1 MSFSGEIKEELSKV
15 TDSSRHCRLAELAA
29 IISGCGQVMIDED
42 DRYELE
48 VRTENVCL
56 ARKYYSLAKKL
67 FGIQAA
73 VILRKNEYLAKT
85 ATYHLVVDEHEDAVR
100 ILNAVC
106 VLDEN
111 GFVQENVEYSQQ
123 VLLQREC
130 CKRAYIRG
138 AFLASGSVSD
148 PQKSYHLEIVCQQ
161 KARAEVLKQ
170 VMKELDMDARIV
182 ARKKNEVVYLKE
194 GEQILSFLASIGAT
208 QHLFAMENVRIL
220 KEMRNNLNRQVNCEA
235 ANLNKTVSAAVR
247 QIEDIRYIEACGEFK
262 NLPQNLRNMAEIRLE
277 YPDVSLKELGEL
289 LKPPVGKS
297 GVNHRLRKLGEIA
310 EKLRQTRQI

>member
-1 MSFSGEIKEELSKV
+1 MSFSGEIKEELSTV
-15 TDSSRHCRLAELAA
+15 TDAGRHCRLAELAA

-42 DRYELE
+42 DRFELE

-56 ARKYYSLAKKL
+56 ARKYYSLVKKL
-67 FGIQAA
+67 FGIQAT
-73 VILRKNEYLAKT
+73 VVLRKNEVLTKS
-85 ATYHLVVDEHEDAVR
+85 ATYHLTVEDHEDAVQ
-100 ILNAVC
+100 ILKETC
-106 VLDEN
+106 ILDEN
-111 GFVQENVEYSQQ
+111 GFVREVVEYSQRS
-123 VLLQREC
+123 LLRKEC

-138 AFLASGSVSD
+138 AFLATGSVSD

-161 KARAEVLKQ
+161 KERAEVLKE
-170 VMKELDMDARIV
+170 VMQELSMDARIV
-182 ARKKNEVVYLKE
+182 TRKKNDVVYLKE

-220 KEMRNNLNRQVNCEA
+220 KEMRNNLNRQVNCET

-262 NLPQNLRNMAEIRLE
+262 NLPENLREMAEVRLA
-277 YPDVSLKELGEL
+277 YPDMALKDLGEML
-289 LKPPVGKS
+289 TPPVGKS

-310 EKLRQTRQI
+310 EKLKSVRQI

>member
-1 MSFSGEIKEELSKV
+1 MSFSGEIKEELSKI

-29 IISGCGQVMIDED
+29 IISGCGQIMIDED

-56 ARKYYSLAKKL
+56 ARKYYSLVKKL
-67 FGIQAA
+67 FDIQAA
-73 VILRKNEYLAKT
+73 VILRKNEYLTKSS
-85 ATYHLVVDEHEDAVR
+85 TYHLVVDEHEDAVH
-100 ILNAVC
+100 ILDAVC
-106 VLDEN
+106 VLDED
-111 GFVQENVEYSQQ
+111 GFVREEVEYSQLA
-123 VLLQREC
+123 LLKKDC
-130 CKRAYIRG
+130 CRRAYIRG

-161 KARAEVLKQ
+161 KERAQVLKQ
-170 VMKELDMDARIV
+170 VLNELGMDARIV
-182 ARKKNEVVYLKE
+182 TRKKNDVVYLKE
-194 GEQILSFLASIGAT
+194 GEQIASFLGSIGAT
-208 QHLFAMENVRIL
+208 RHLFAMENVLIL
-220 KEMRNNLNRQVNCEA
+220 KEMRNNLNRQVNCET

-262 NLPQNLRNMAEIRLE
+262 NLPQNLREIAEIRLE

-289 LKPPVGKS
+289 LDPPVGKS

-310 EKLRQTRQI
+310 EKLRAAHQI

>member
-1 MSFSGEIKEELSKV
+1 MSFSGEIKEELSKI

-29 IISGCGQVMIDED
+29 IISGCGQVMIDEED
-42 DRYELE
+42 QYELE

-56 ARKYYSLAKKL
+56 ARKYYSLVKKL

-73 VILRKNEYLAKT
+73 VILRKNEYLTKT
-85 ATYHLVVDEHEDAVR
+85 ATYHLVVDEHEDAVH
-100 ILNAVC
+100 ILNAVH
-106 VLDEN
+106 VLDED
-111 GFVQENVEYSQQ
+111 GFVRENVEYAQKS
-123 VLLQREC
+123 LLERDC

-138 AFLASGSVSD
+138 AFLTSGSVSD

-161 KARAEVLKQ
+161 KERAQILQQ
-170 VMKELDMDARIV
+170 VMRELDMDARIV
-182 ARKKNEVVYLKE
+182 TRKKSDVVYLKE
-194 GEQILSFLASIGAT
+194 GEQILSFLGSIGAT

-247 QIEDIRYIEACGEFK
+247 QIEDIHWIEACGEFK
-262 NLPQNLRNMAEIRLE
+262 NLPPNLREMAEIRLE

-289 LKPPVGKS
+289 LTPPVGKS

-310 EKLRQTRQI
+310 EKLRNTRQM